1 MYFSR
6 RLCVLEKSN
15 WVIPAY
21 EDEKTHERIPWN
33 LDDDVGEDEDLPGIG
48 L

>member
-6 RLCVLEKSN
+6 WFCVLEKSN
-15 WVIPAY
+15 RVIPAY
-21 EDEKTHERIPWN
+21 EDENTHQGIPWN
-33 LDDDVGEDEDLPGIG
+33 LDNDIGENKDLPGIG